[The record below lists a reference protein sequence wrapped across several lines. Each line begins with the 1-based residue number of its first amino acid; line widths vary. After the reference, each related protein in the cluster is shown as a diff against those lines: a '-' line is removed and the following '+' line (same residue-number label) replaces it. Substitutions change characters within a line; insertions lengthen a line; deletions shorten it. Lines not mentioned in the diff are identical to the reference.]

1 MISSFSKFKS
11 APPEVFH
18 NRILLVGII
27 LAVWLFIKLLETI
40 LPNRVL
46 EALPGPFPLA
56 MLFVFIAIIAFYMV
70 VTYLAQK
77 WKARFKDNKLL
88 ASEFLK
94 EPSRYPS
101 VDIFIAEHN
110 EKSVIIDTIK
120 NVLNI
125 DYPDF
130 SVFVIDD
137 RSSDGTATIVQE
149 FIETNNLAN
158 KVKLIARQGDVI
170 PGKAASLNQA
180 LRESKSEL
188 VVVFDADARVP
199 SDCLKLS
206 VHYFDN
212 PKVGAV
218 QFQKKIRNAN
228 FNTLAFCQDL
238 EFAYDTYLQVG
249 RDSLDG
255 FVELR
260 GSGQITSRKC
270 LEEVGGWDERTLT
283 EDLELST
290 KINAAGWRIRFAPEI
305 ILEEEAVLT
314 TLAFIRQRRRWAEG
328 SLRRYLIHFDKFISP
343 KSKLSLVKRLDI
355 IPFLSQFAIP
365 IWVFF
370 DVIVEISRFATKQ
383 PTYVTTLML
392 ASSLVSISM
401 WISITIGIRRW
412 RNFSNLQ
419 SIRYGI
425 LAVSYGMTLWPP
437 IVLWTIRKVI
447 FGRRPTEWTK
457 TPRMGDLSVSQFN
470 KN

>member
-1 MISSFSKFKS
+1 MISRLSKIRN

-18 NRILLVGII
+18 NRIVLVGII
-27 LAVWLFIKLLETI
+27 LAVWLLIKLLEII
-40 LPNRVL
+40 LPNKVL

-56 MLFVFIAIIAFYMV
+56 MLFVFIATMSFYMV

-77 WKARFKDNKLL
+77 WKARLKREQLIP
-88 ASEFLK
+88 SESLQK
-94 EPSRYPS
+94 PSRYPL

-110 EKSVIIDTIK
+110 ERCVIIDTLENILK
-120 NVLNI
+120 I
-125 DYPDF
+125 DYPNYKIY
-130 SVFVIDD
+130 VIDD
-137 RSSDGTATIVQE
+137 RSTDGTVEAVKD
-149 FIETNNLAN
+149 FIKENHLAD
-158 KVKLIARQGDVI
+158 KITLIARPI
-170 PGKAASLNQA
+170 EAFPGKAAALNEA
-180 LRESKSEL
+180 LRQSNGEL
-188 VVVFDADARVP
+188 VAVFDADARVQP
-199 SDCLKLS
+199 DCLRLS
-206 VHYFDN
+206 LHYFND
-212 PKVGAV
+212 PEVGAV
-218 QFQKKIRNAN
+218 QFQKKIRNAG

-260 GSGQITSRKC
+260 GSGQITTRKC
-270 LEEVGGWDERTLT
+270 LEEVGGWDERALT
-283 EDLELST
+283 EDLEIST
-290 KINAAGWRIRFAPEI
+290 KINAAGMRIRFAPEI
-305 ILEEEAVLT
+305 VAEEEAVLT

-328 SLRRYLIHFDKFISP
+328 SLRRYLIHFDKFINP

-370 DVIVEISRFATKQ
+370 DVIVEIFRYVTKQ
-383 PTYVTTLML
+383 PTYITTLML

-412 RNFSNLQ
+412 RNFSTFQ
-419 SIRYGI
+419 SIRYGV
-425 LAVSYGMTLWPP
+425 LAFSYGMAHWPP

-457 TPRMGDLSVSQFN
+457 TPRMGDLIPS
-470 KN
+470 